1 MSEWAHWRREWSGI
15 WGDPWLRALVA
26 WIPLLLGVWV
36 CLLFQGGL
44 VRELPIGLIDQDH
57 SALSRQLARALNASA
72 AMRLEHE

>member
-1 MSEWAHWRREWSGI
+1 MGPLALEGAI

-57 SALSRQLARALNASA
+57 PHCRANWPVRS
-72 AMRLEHE
+72 MPRRP